1 MIDKER
7 FKKLF
12 PHLAEEMERG
22 KSKVHIDQYRTNI
35 GREDRL
41 TNRRWAGYNPDVL
54 DFIRRCDT
62 EEEAEEIIGYLEERG
77 EITAERA
84 SELRQQLEVEGLQS
98 FGKKKKSD
106 FYHKERRPIQGK
118 EV

>member
-1 MIDKER
+1 LIDKER

-62 EEEAEEIIGYLEERG
+62 EEEAEEIIGYLEERE

-84 SELRQQLEVEGLQS
+84 SELRRQLEVEGLQS

-106 FYHKERRPIQGK
+106 FYHKER
-118 EV
+118 

>member
-1 MIDKER
+1 LIDKDR

-12 PHLAEEMERG
+12 PHLAEEMEKG
-22 KSKVHIDQYRTNI
+22 KSKVHIDQYRTNVDH
-35 GREDRL
+35 EDRL

-62 EEEAEEIIGYLEERG
+62 EEEAEEIIEYMEEKE

-84 SELRQQLEVEGLQS
+84 SELRQQLKVEGLTS
-98 FGKKKKSD
+98 LGKKKKPD
-106 FYHKERRPIQGK
+106 FYHNER
-118 EV
+118 